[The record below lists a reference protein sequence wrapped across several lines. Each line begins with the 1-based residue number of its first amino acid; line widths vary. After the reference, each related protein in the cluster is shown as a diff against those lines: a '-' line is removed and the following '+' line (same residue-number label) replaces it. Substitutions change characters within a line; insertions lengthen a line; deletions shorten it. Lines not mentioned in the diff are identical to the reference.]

1 MNKINLKKKVIMITG
16 SNGTLGKVLAKSLKK
31 LSNKL
36 ILIDKNDKNQNTFGD
51 YYQCNFEFDVEIVNL
66 IKFLKKKYKR
76 IDAIINNAAMVSDN
90 MKKNKFSSEEWQKCL
105 SINLTSVYQI
115 STGLENSLLKSSDP
129 SIVNISSIYSVI
141 GPDKEIYKGTSFF
154 NPASYSASK
163 GGLNS
168 LTRWLAGS
176 LNKKIRVNSISLGG
190 VLRKQSK
197 IFINRYS
204 KKTIMRRMAKNQD
217 LVGPVLFFISKES
230 SYITGQNLLVDGG
243 YSII

>member
-1 MNKINLKKKVIMITG
+1 M
-16 SNGTLGKVLAKSLKK
+16 
-31 LSNKL
+31 
-36 ILIDKNDKNQNTFGD
+36 
-51 YYQCNFEFDVEIVNL
+51 
-66 IKFLKKKYKR
+66 
-76 IDAIINNAAMVSDN
+76 
-90 MKKNKFSSEEWQKCL
+90 
-105 SINLTSVYQI
+105 
-115 STGLENSLLKSSDP
+115 KSSDP

-141 GPDKEIYKGTSFF
+141 GPDKEIYKGTSF

-197 IFINRYS
+197 IFINKYS

-217 LVGPVLFFISKES
+217 LVGPVLFLISKES

>member
-1 MNKINLKKKVIMITG
+1 MIKTKI
-16 SNGTLGKVLAKSLKK
+16 S
-31 LSNKL
+31 
-36 ILIDKNDKNQNTFGD
+36 FGD
-51 YYQCNFEFDVEIVNL
+51 YYQCNFEFDFEIANL

-90 MKKNKFSSEEWQKCL
+90 IKKNKFSSEEWQKCL

-115 STGLENSLLKSSDP
+115 SIGLENSLLKSSDP

-141 GPDKEIYKGTSFF
+141 GPDKEIYKGTSHF

>member
-1 MNKINLKKKVIMITG
+1 M
-16 SNGTLGKVLAKSLKK
+16 
-31 LSNKL
+31 
-36 ILIDKNDKNQNTFGD
+36 IDKNNKNQNIFGD

>member
-1 MNKINLKKKVIMITG
+1 M
-16 SNGTLGKVLAKSLKK
+16 
-31 LSNKL
+31 
-36 ILIDKNDKNQNTFGD
+36 
-51 YYQCNFEFDVEIVNL
+51 
-66 IKFLKKKYKR
+66 
-76 IDAIINNAAMVSDN
+76 
-90 MKKNKFSSEEWQKCL
+90 
-105 SINLTSVYQI
+105 
-115 STGLENSLLKSSDP
+115 KSSDP

>member
-1 MNKINLKKKVIMITG
+1 M
-16 SNGTLGKVLAKSLKK
+16 
-31 LSNKL
+31 
-36 ILIDKNDKNQNTFGD
+36 
-51 YYQCNFEFDVEIVNL
+51 
-66 IKFLKKKYKR
+66 KKKYTR
-76 IDAIINNAAMVSDN
+76 VDAIINNAAMVGDN
-90 MKKNKFSSEEWQKCL
+90 IKKKKFSLEEWQKCL
-105 SINLTSVYQI
+105 SINLTSVYQL
-115 STGLENSLLKSSDP
+115 STGIESCLIKSTDP
-129 SIVNISSIYSVI
+129 SIVNISSIFSML
-141 GPDKEIYKGTSFF
+141 GPDQDVYRGTSIF

-197 IFINRYS
+197 TFIKNYS
-204 KKTIMRRMAKNQD
+204 KKTIMKRMAKNHD
-217 LVGPVLFFISKES
+217 LVGPVIFFISKDS

>member
-1 MNKINLKKKVIMITG
+1 
-16 SNGTLGKVLAKSLKK
+16 
-31 LSNKL
+31 
-36 ILIDKNDKNQNTFGD
+36 
-51 YYQCNFEFDVEIVNL
+51 
-66 IKFLKKKYKR
+66 
-76 IDAIINNAAMVSDN
+76 MVSDN
-90 MKKNKFSSEEWQKCL
+90 MKKNNFSSEEWHKCL

-115 STGLENSLLKSSDP
+115 SIGLENSLLKSSDP
-129 SIVNISSIYSVI
+129 SIVNISSIYGVI

>member
-1 MNKINLKKKVIMITG
+1 M
-16 SNGTLGKVLAKSLKK
+16 
-31 LSNKL
+31 
-36 ILIDKNDKNQNTFGD
+36 
-51 YYQCNFEFDVEIVNL
+51 
-66 IKFLKKKYKR
+66 LKKKYKR

-90 MKKNKFSSEEWQKCL
+90 IKKNKFSAEEWQKCL

-115 STGLENSLLKSSDP
+115 SIGLESSLLKSSDP

-176 LNKKIRVNSISLGG
+176 LNKKN
-190 VLRKQSK
+190 
-197 IFINRYS
+197 
-204 KKTIMRRMAKNQD
+204 
-217 LVGPVLFFISKES
+217 
-230 SYITGQNLLVDGG
+230 
-243 YSII
+243 

>member
-1 MNKINLKKKVIMITG
+1 MNKKNLKKKIIIITG

-36 ILIDKNDKNQNTFGD
+36 ILIDKNNKNQNIFGD
-51 YYQCNFEFDVEIVNL
+51 YYQCNFEFDVEIADL

-90 MKKNKFSSEEWQKCL
+90 IKKNKFSSEEWQKCL

>member
-1 MNKINLKKKVIMITG
+1 MNKKNLKKKIIIITG

-36 ILIDKNDKNQNTFGD
+36 ILIDKNNKNQNIFGD
-51 YYQCNFEFDVEIVNL
+51 YYQCNFEFDVEIADL

-76 IDAIINNAAMVSDN
+76 IYAIINNAAMVSDN
-90 MKKNKFSSEEWQKCL
+90 IKKNKFSSEEWQKCL